1 MQQLLMTQETG
12 GAKDDAGK
20 EYTMQPYPSKP
31 KRLMEAYAM
40 SSATTFVMAAI
51 GGRPN
56 GLVIV
61 KEDESDPLYHK
72 ANRGL
77 KKNMEE
83 WRLMIL

>member
-31 KRLMEAYAM
+31 KRLIE
-40 SSATTFVMAAI
+40 SLCDVE
-51 GGRPN
+51 N
-56 GLVIV
+56 
-61 KEDESDPLYHK
+61 ESDPWYHKGAAASVGRLYHFEALTSAAK

-83 WRLMIL
+83 WRLTIL